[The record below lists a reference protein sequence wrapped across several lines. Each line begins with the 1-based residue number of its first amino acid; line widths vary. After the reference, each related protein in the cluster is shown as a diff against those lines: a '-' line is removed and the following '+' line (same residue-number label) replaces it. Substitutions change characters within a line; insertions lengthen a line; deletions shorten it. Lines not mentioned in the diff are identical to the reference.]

1 MSLNL
6 SNPTNSFHIQLY
18 RNTSRYIIA
27 CVRKPYLLLAGNLIW
42 DNNTGIVNCTNT
54 CTFLSC
60 LNHSWWHNFAGDIY
74 ILRARKEI
82 WLPVNLTRPWGA
94 SPLETYIWTSLQRTL
109 RALGLIIAS
118 VMSLVAIASTAAVA
132 GLALH
137 QSIQNAE
144 FVQQWHE
151 QSHRLWLQ
159 QRNIDSQLAERLDNM
174 EQALTWLGDQL
185 TVLSTRITLQCD
197 WNSTQFCVTPVP
209 FNISQNWTVIRKL
222 LIGHKNISLDIQELT
237 QNISE
242 AFRQQLHV
250 LSGTVTLQELGQR
263 LAAFNTWTQIKT
275 WISTISGSI
284 LLWALGLCLLLL
296 VIRCSLRRHQKQKKT
311 QEQIWATF
319 LGLRQNKIKRGEMQ
333 GPLKTVC

>member
-1 MSLNL
+1 M
-6 SNPTNSFHIQLY
+6 
-18 RNTSRYIIA
+18 
-27 CVRKPYLLLAGNLIW
+27 IW
-42 DNNTGIVNCTNT
+42 DNNTGIVNYTNT

-82 WLPVNLTRPWGA
+82 RLPVNLTRPWGA

-185 TVLSTRITLQCD
+185 TVLSTRVTLQCD
-197 WNSTQFCVTPVP
+197 WNSTQFCVMPVP

-263 LAAFNTWTQIKT
+263 LAAFNPWTQIKT

-284 LLWALGLCLLLL
+284 LLWALGLGLLLL
-296 VIRCSLRRHQKQKKT
+296 VIRCSLRRLQKQKKT

>member
-1 MSLNL
+1 MSNF
-6 SNPTNSFHIQLY
+6 P
-18 RNTSRYIIA
+18 
-27 CVRKPYLLLAGNLIW
+27 LAGNLTW
-42 DNNTGIVNCTNT
+42 DNLAGIVNCTDT

-60 LNHSWWHNFAGDIY
+60 LNHSWWHNFTEDIY

-118 VMSLVAIASTAAVA
+118 VMSLVAIASTATVA

-185 TVLSTRITLQCD
+185 TVLSTRMTLQCD

-222 LIGHKNISLDIQELT
+222 LVGHKNISLDIQELT

-263 LAAFNTWTQIKT
+263 LALT
-275 WISTISGSI
+275 
-284 LLWALGLCLLLL
+284 
-296 VIRCSLRRHQKQKKT
+296 H
-311 QEQIWATF
+311 
-319 LGLRQNKIKRGEMQ
+319 
-333 GPLKTVC
+333 GPR